1 MIRTRLAQTFRYI
14 VSQRLIPKA
23 DGSGRFA
30 AVEILRSSPRTRE
43 YIEVGEVEGKSL
55 LDAMRD
61 GKLDGMQDF
70 DTVIKDLI
78 ENKVVSLEDGLA
90 FASNQNNLLLS
101 LKGMTAAEDFIRRD
115 GEAMAVNSFLDSG
128 SMLGMIE

>member
-1 MIRTRLAQTFRYI
+1 MSTSKT
-14 VSQRLIPKA
+14 
-23 DGSGRFA
+23 
-30 AVEILRSSPRTRE
+30 
-43 YIEVGEVEGKSL
+43 GEVEGKSL

-70 DTVIKDLI
+70 DTVIKGLI
-78 ENKVVSLEDGLA
+78 ESKVVSLEDGLA
-90 FASNQNNLLLS
+90 FATNQNNLLLP

-115 GEAMAVNSFLDSG
+115 GMPPNTFSDSG